1 MDPRPLHD
9 SPHHELPQSISELGL
24 QSIYAASVAD
34 ERLHDDPAGD
44 SSALTDFFFCS
55 SELTA
60 SEWPQWTF
68 EAQDPPIPNEFHHS
82 MLELAD
88 VNQPQLSED
97 TGSPAD
103 IAPLS
108 NVSQWLDGAY
118 RPPVPCTHCRRRR
131 LQCLI
136 IRTAPANP
144 NPVTSCSSC
153 VALFRECSLS
163 RGEKRLPSRFETFT
177 PVLGHLHGLPE
188 QTEDGVRIILMC
200 DRT

>member
-1 MDPRPLHD
+1 MDPRPPHD
-9 SPHHELPQSISELGL
+9 SSHHELPQPLPEPGL
-24 QSIYAASVAD
+24 QGIYDASVATD
-34 ERLHDDPAGD
+34 WLPDGPTGD
-44 SSALTDFFFCS
+44 SSTLTDFFFCS
-55 SELTA
+55 SEPTA
-60 SEWPQWTF
+60 SEWPRWTS
-68 EAQDPPIPNEFHHS
+68 EAQDSPIPNELHRS
-82 MLELAD
+82 VLESAN

-97 TGSPAD
+97 TGSAAN

-118 RPPVPCTHCRRRR
+118 RPPVPCTHCRRHR

-163 RGEKRLPSRFETFT
+163 RGEKRLPSRFETFS
-177 PVLGHLHGLPE
+177 PVFGHLHGLPE
-188 QTEDGVRIILMC
+188 QTEDGVRIALM
-200 DRT
+200 DDGT